1 MSHITSPSLRYSRI
15 IPELKNSLVISEL
28 KYSESSLVEV
38 VPSHSYW
45 DFNNLVL
52 SRLNDRINKSIELGQ
67 QKRQYIVL
75 VTNVNSLINGYL
87 FRAWYRE
94 L

>member
-15 IPELKNSLVISEL
+15 IPELKNSLVIPEL